1 MSNET
6 INVPVPALT
15 AFMVDCSKAMG
26 LPAEDAAITAEV
38 LITADLWGVKSHGIA
53 HLKMYYDRIQQGL
66 QLPASCPEVVTET
79 ETTAVVDGN
88 NGMGMVI
95 GHHAMQM
102 AIEKARQ
109 YGLGAVAVRNSS
121 HYGVA
126 GYYALMA
133 VEAGMVGISFTNA
146 HPSIAPTFGV
156 QPMLGTNPIA
166 VAAPTDEA
174 FPFMFDAATSITPRG
189 RVEVLARVGKPIP
202 EGWVIRQDGTP
213 ATNSET
219 LIADLAEETAALLP
233 LGGMGELMGGYKG
246 YSLATI
252 VEIFSAAF
260 QDGTYLS
267 GLVDF
272 DAEGKPQF
280 LRIGHFFMAI
290 DVAHFV
296 PLPVFKKVAGGI
308 TRELRASRR
317 APDAARIYTAGEKEY
332 ESTQRVQQQGVPIP
346 PKVRAD
352 LKHLAAVLGVSTGD
366 TGL

>member
-1 MSNET
+1 MSNE
-6 INVPVPALT
+6 ILYIPVPALT
-15 AFMVDCSKAMG
+15 AFMVETLAAMG
-26 LPAEDAAITAEV
+26 LPPEDARITADV

-66 QLPASCPEVVTET
+66 QLPASCPDIVKET

-95 GHHAMQM
+95 GHHAMEL
-102 AIEKARQ
+102 AIAKAKA

-133 VEAGMVGISFTNA
+133 VQAGMVGISFTNA

-189 RVEVLARVGKPIP
+189 RVEVLARAGKPIP

-219 LIADLAEETAALLP
+219 LIADLANETVALLP
-233 LGGMGELMGGYKG
+233 LGGMGELMAGYKG
-246 YSLATI
+246 YGLATI

-272 DAEGKPQF
+272 DAAGQPQF
-280 LRIGHFFMAI
+280 LRIGHFFLAL

-296 PLPVFKKVAGGI
+296 PLPVFKKIAGGI

-317 APDAARIYTAGEKEY
+317 SPSEPRIYTAGEKEY
-332 ESTQRVQQQGVPIP
+332 ESTHRVQQQGVPIP
-346 PKVRAD
+346 PKVQDD
-352 LKHLAAVLGVSTGD
+352 LRHLASVLGVSTSG

>member
-1 MSNET
+1 MSNEP
-6 INVPVPALT
+6 IHIPVPALT
-15 AFMVDCSKAMG
+15 SFMVETLAAMG
-26 LPAEDAAITAEV
+26 LPGEDAQITADV
-38 LITADLWGVKSHGIA
+38 LITADLWGVKSHGVA

-66 QLPASCPEVVTET
+66 QLPASCPDIVNET
-79 ETTAVVDGN
+79 ETTAVIDGN

-95 GHHAMQM
+95 GHHAMEM
-102 AIEKARQ
+102 AIEKARK

-126 GYYALMA
+126 GYYSLMA
-133 VEAGMVGISFTNA
+133 VRAGMVGISVTNA

-166 VAAPTDEA
+166 VAAPTDEP

-189 RVEVLARVGKPIP
+189 RIEVLARAGKPIP
-202 EGWVIRQDGTP
+202 EGWVIRQDGTS

-219 LIADLAEETAALLP
+219 LIADLAAETAALLP
-233 LGGMGELMGGYKG
+233 LGGIGELMAGYKG
-246 YSLATI
+246 YGLATI

-272 DAEGKPQF
+272 DASGKPQF

-290 DVAHFV
+290 DIEHFA
-296 PLPVFKKVAGGI
+296 PLPVFKRITGGI
-308 TRELRASRR
+308 MRELRASRH
-317 APDAARIYTAGEKEY
+317 APAEPRIYTAGEKEH
-332 ESTQRVQQQGVPIP
+332 ENTLRVQREGVLIP
-346 PKVRAD
+346 PKVQAD
-352 LKHLAAVLGVSTGD
+352 LKELARLVGVSTAG

>member
-1 MSNET
+1 MSDET
-6 INVPVPALT
+6 IHIPVPVLT
-15 AFMVDCSKAMG
+15 GFMVENLKAMG

-38 LITADLWGVKSHGIA
+38 LITADLWGVKSHGVA

-66 QLPASCPEVVTET
+66 QLPQSCPEIVTDT

-88 NGMGMVI
+88 NGMGMVV

-102 AIEKARQ
+102 AIEKARK

-126 GYYALMA
+126 GYYALQA
-133 VEAGMVGISFTNA
+133 VKAGMVGISFTNA

-189 RVEVLARVGKPIP
+189 RVEVLARAGKPIP

-219 LIADLAEETAALLP
+219 LIADLAAETVALLP

-246 YSLATI
+246 YGLATV

-272 DAEGKPQF
+272 DAEGQPQF

-290 DVAHFV
+290 DVEHFV
-296 PLPVFKKVAGGI
+296 PLAVFKRIAGGI

-317 APDAARIYTAGEKEY
+317 SPSAPRIYTAGEKEH
-332 ESTQRVQQQGVPIP
+332 ESTLRVQQAGVLIP
-346 PKVRAD
+346 PKVQAD
-352 LKHLAAVLGVSTGD
+352 LRQLAGVLGVSTAG